1 MTSLTA
7 LLNKL
12 TEIEQ
17 SVGREDDHVLR
28 TRIVEAQDC
37 ALRLQKELMD
47 ILLKESREKAA
58 QLNTKG
64 VSKLPS

>member
-17 SVGREDDHVLR
+17 SIGREDDHAIR
-28 TRIVEAQDC
+28 TKVMDAQNF
-37 ALRLQKELMD
+37 ALLLQKELMD
-47 ILLKESREKAA
+47 ILLKESREKAG
-58 QLNTKG
+58 QL
-64 VSKLPS
+64 SKDGFL